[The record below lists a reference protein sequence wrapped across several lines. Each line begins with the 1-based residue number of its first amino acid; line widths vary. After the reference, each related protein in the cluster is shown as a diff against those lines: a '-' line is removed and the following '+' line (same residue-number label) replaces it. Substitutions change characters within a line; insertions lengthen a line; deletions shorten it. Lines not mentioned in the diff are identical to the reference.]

1 MLQLVT
7 FILHATTTPGFIT
20 LHPDILSIIQNDLA
34 HFSPPSASTQAVTFP
49 IIRKLFTA
57 LWMKPPPHNTDD
69 QFSDPT
75 IRFVIHT
82 QVTQA
87 GALRG
92 PAEVTGV
99 FAKMVYNMVS
109 HVMVNDVT
117 KTHEFAAIVLP
128 RGRSLPTC
136 AAS

>member
-7 FILHATTTPGFIT
+7 FVLHAVNTPGFIT

-34 HFSPPSASTQAVTFP
+34 HFSHPSASTQAVTFP

-57 LWMKPPPHNTDD
+57 LWMKPPPHNPDD

-99 FAKMVYNMVS
+99 FAKLVYNMVS
-109 HVMVNDVT
+109 HIRLNHVT
-117 KTHEFAAIVLP
+117 TTHESTAIVLP

-136 AAS
+136 AAT